1 MKRALQQAAL
11 AILFGLG
18 IPGLILGVTAAAE
31 KHTPELSETPG
42 ESTSWVETIES
53 EAEGGE

>member
-1 MKRALQQAAL
+1 M

-31 KHTPELSETPG
+31 KQTPELSDTPG
-42 ESTSWVETIES
+42 ESTSWVETAPQES
-53 EAEGGE
+53 EP